1 MNKNELIEN
10 LLAFDEEASL
20 LSVSQ
25 NIKYQCYI
33 VGGGALLL
41 LDLIPRATYDID
53 VIRCTGEHLVSI
65 MADYDINMNVSA
77 YLTYFADGYQSRAKK
92 IDLETTTVDFYTL
105 SVEDLIISK
114 IASGRTKDMEDIRRE
129 SVVNIIDWN
138 KLDNLAKITVEGIL
152 SDYDKNEFIYFYK
165 EYRKEFFH

>member
-65 MADYDINMNVSA
+65 MADYDINM
-77 YLTYFADGYQSRAKK
+77 L
-92 IDLETTTVDFYTL
+92 
-105 SVEDLIISK
+105 
-114 IASGRTKDMEDIRRE
+114 
-129 SVVNIIDWN
+129 
-138 KLDNLAKITVEGIL
+138 
-152 SDYDKNEFIYFYK
+152 DYDKNEFIYFYK